1 MLLFRQSDLQFL
13 STLSLRRATGG
24 KQSFIRMDRIF
35 LSTLSLRRATGLA
48 GKVEDAINISIHAL
62 LAESDHP
69 SLSDIEQ
76 HTYFYPRSPCGER
89 PKQPKHQ
96 TQTQYFYPRSP
107 CGERRVFNL
116 FANPGSTISIHA
128 LLAESDADALTDDV
142 STGGFLSTLSLRRA
156 TRYFTYYIGRF
167 LISIHALLAESDCT
181 MTITICTAS
190 NFYPRSP
197 CGERRSNQPVT
208 MHTWK
213 FLSTL
218 SLRRATQRHSP
229 DNTHRQISIHALL
242 AESDE
247 HAYMLVLWV
256 LRFLST
262 LSLRRATLFPLLCNL
277 LHHNFYP
284 RSPCGERLRGWTLNI
299 NGPIF
304 LSTLSLRRATTLRQL
319 QSALHRN
326 FYPRSPCGER
336 RNTRNSAETT

>member
-1 MLLFRQSDLQFL
+1 M
-13 STLSLRRATGG
+13 TPA
-24 KQSFIRMDRIF
+24 RMSSRP
-35 LSTLSLRRATGLA
+35 L
-48 GKVEDAINISIHAL
+48 ISIHAL

-197 CGERRSNQPVT
+197 CGERQVGQKR
-208 MHTWK
+208 
-213 FLSTL
+213 
-218 SLRRATQRHSP
+218 LRQKLA
-229 DNTHRQISIHALL
+229 ISIHALL
-242 AESDE
+242 AESDHFDNYNLHCVDISI
-247 HAYMLVLWV
+247 HA
-256 LRFLST
+256 
-262 LSLRRATLFPLLCNL
+262 LLAESDPPGL
-277 LHHNFYP
+277 LHSLGGVISIHALLAESDLPTDGLFFFYQTISIHALLAESD
-284 RSPCGERLRGWTLNI
+284 RST
-299 NGPIF
+299 
-304 LSTLSLRRATTLRQL
+304 S
-319 QSALHRN
+319 
-326 FYPRSPCGER
+326 
-336 RNTRNSAETT
+336 